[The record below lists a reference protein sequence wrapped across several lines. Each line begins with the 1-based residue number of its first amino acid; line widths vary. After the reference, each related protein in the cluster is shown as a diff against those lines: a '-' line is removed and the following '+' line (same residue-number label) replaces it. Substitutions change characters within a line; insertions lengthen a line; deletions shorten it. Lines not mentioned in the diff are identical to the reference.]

1 MSKKKIKYLGVFLF
15 ALVNLLFSQNKFENY
30 QFRSIKEATSKRAI
44 STIIKD
50 RYGFIWIG
58 TNGAGL
64 YKYDG
69 FNYIGYKYD
78 AKSEGAV
85 TSNLIY
91 SLHVDTFNNVW
102 VGTDEGL
109 CKYNRDLDNFVK
121 IVYL

>member
-69 FNYIGYKYD
+69 FNYIGYKT
-78 AKSEGAV
+78 K
-85 TSNLIY
+85 
-91 SLHVDTFNNVW
+91 
-102 VGTDEGL
+102 
-109 CKYNRDLDNFVK
+109 K
-121 IVYL
+121 IVLMSMIKKKYIC